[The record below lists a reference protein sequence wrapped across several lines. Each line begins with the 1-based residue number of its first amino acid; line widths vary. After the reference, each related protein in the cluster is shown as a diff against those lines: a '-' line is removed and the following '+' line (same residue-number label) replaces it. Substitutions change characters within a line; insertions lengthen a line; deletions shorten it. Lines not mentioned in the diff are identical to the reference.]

1 LSNDVNPASPK
12 HDLSRVRPVDPFA
25 PLRRVWRRW
34 LTPRVLDRG
43 FLARAV
49 ANPLTRPFANAQAR
63 QLHDLVAGFV
73 YSQTLAAA
81 VSSGL
86 LEVLREGPAGAAALA
101 PRLGLAPERAKR
113 LAQAAAGLGLV
124 AREGD
129 IYHLAP
135 LGAAALTA
143 PGVVEMVRHH
153 RLLYEDL
160 ADPVGLLEGGRETR
174 LARYWAYVGGA
185 RTHDLDP
192 ETAAEYSAL
201 MAATQAMVAD
211 ETLAA
216 VPLGG
221 VRRLLDVGGGEGAFL
236 EAAALRHPRLGVA
249 LFDLPAVADRAE
261 ARFRAAGLSDRAT
274 LHPGSFLDD
283 PLPEGCDAVSLV
295 RVLYDHDD
303 AVAARILARVHAAL
317 PPGGLLIVSE
327 PMSGGDRP
335 SRVGDAYFGFY
346 TLAMT
351 TGRPRSPAEHARL
364 LEAAGF
370 ARVRHHATRQGLIT
384 SVVTARRA

>member
-1 LSNDVNPASPK
+1 
-12 HDLSRVRPVDPFA
+12 VDPLA
-25 PLRRVWRRW
+25 PLRRAWRRW

-49 ANPLTRPFANAQAR
+49 ANPLARPFANAQAR

-73 YSQTLAAA
+73 YAQTLAAA
-81 VSSGL
+81 LETGL
-86 LEVLREGPAGAAALA
+86 LEVLRGGPADAVALA
-101 PRLGLAPERAKR
+101 PRLDLEPGAARR
-113 LAQAAAGLGLV
+113 LAQAAAALGLV
-124 AREGD
+124 ALEGGR
-129 IYHLAP
+129 YHLAP
-135 LGAAALTA
+135 LGAAALAA
-143 PGVVEMVRHH
+143 PGVAEIIRHH
-153 RLLYEDL
+153 RLFYADL
-160 ADPVGLLEGGRETR
+160 ADPVALLRGRRDTE

-185 RTHDLDP
+185 RTHDLDAA
-192 ETAAEYSAL
+192 TAADYSAL
-201 MAATQAMVAD
+201 MAATQTMVAE

-236 EAAALRHPRLGVA
+236 EAAARRHPRLRIA
-249 LFDLPAVADRAE
+249 LFDLPAVAARAE

-274 LHPGSFLDD
+274 IHPGSFLDD
-283 PLPEGCDAVSLV
+283 PLPAGADAVSLV

-303 AVAARILARVHAAL
+303 PVAARILARAHDAL
-317 PPGGLLIVSE
+317 PPGGLLVVSE
-327 PMSGGDRP
+327 PMSGGARP

-351 TGRPRSPAEHARL
+351 TGRPRAPADHAAL

-370 ARVRHHATRQGLIT
+370 ARVRHHPTRQGLIT
-384 SVVTARRA
+384 SVVTARRH